1 MRDNT
6 GGQGGPILPRIVVF
20 SAGHAGTPFYLYYLW
35 EDGPMET
42 RREGRIN
49 RLVQALKRA
58 DKIHLKEAAALL
70 GVSEM
75 TIRRDLSAEPAAVV
89 LLGGYVVT
97 DPRSNGVTNYF
108 VSDQKAKQVM
118 EKRRI
123 GLLAA
128 PLINENDTVFF
139 DCGTTTPA
147 IIDAIADELTFT
159 AVCHSLNT
167 FLALQDKPNCK
178 VVLCGGEFKPN
189 NYIFSS
195 VSGRNELDHICPNI
209 AFISAAGLSLQ
220 HGATYF
226 NFDELEMKHR
236 AMAMAQQ
243 KILVADHSKFGK
255 TKPACIGPLTQFDR
269 VISDR
274 QPDADFMA
282 FFNDNAIATRY

>member
-1 MRDNT
+1 
-6 GGQGGPILPRIVVF
+6 
-20 SAGHAGTPFYLYYLW
+20 
-35 EDGPMET
+35 MET
-42 RREGRIN
+42 RREERIN

-167 FLALQDKPNCK
+167 FP
-178 VVLCGGEFKPN
+178 G
-189 NYIFSS
+189 
-195 VSGRNELDHICPNI
+195 
-209 AFISAAGLSLQ
+209 AAGQTELQ
-220 HGATYF
+220 
-226 NFDELEMKHR
+226 
-236 AMAMAQQ
+236 
-243 KILVADHSKFGK
+243 S
-255 TKPACIGPLTQFDR
+255 GPVR
-269 VISDR
+269 R
-274 QPDADFMA
+274 
-282 FFNDNAIATRY
+282 

>member
-1 MRDNT
+1 
-6 GGQGGPILPRIVVF
+6 
-20 SAGHAGTPFYLYYLW
+20 
-35 EDGPMET
+35 MET
-42 RREGRIN
+42 RREERIN

-58 DKIHLKEAAALL
+58 DKIHLKEAAVLL

-108 VSDQKAKQVM
+108 VSDQKAKQVT

-147 IIDAIADELTFT
+147 IIDAIADELSFT

-178 VVLCGGEFKPN
+178 VILCGGEFKPN
-189 NYIFSS
+189 NYIFTG
-195 VSGRNELDHICPNI
+195 VGQHNELDHICPNI

-220 HGATYF
+220 HGATCF

-243 KILVADHSKFGK
+243 KILVAEHSKFGK
-255 TKPACIGPLTQFDR
+255 TKPACIGPLAQFDR
-269 VISDR
+269 VITDR
-274 QPDADFMA
+274 QPDAEFADF
-282 FFNDNAIATRY
+282 FSENAIAIRF

>member
-1 MRDNT
+1 M
-6 GGQGGPILPRIVVF
+6 
-20 SAGHAGTPFYLYYLW
+20 
-35 EDGPMET
+35 
-42 RREGRIN
+42 
-49 RLVQALKRA
+49 
-58 DKIHLKEAAALL
+58 
-70 GVSEM
+70 
-75 TIRRDLSAEPAAVV
+75 
-89 LLGGYVVT
+89 
-97 DPRSNGVTNYF
+97 
-108 VSDQKAKQVM
+108 
-118 EKRRI
+118 
-123 GLLAA
+123 
-128 PLINENDTVFF
+128 INENDTVFF

-220 HGATYF
+220 HGATCF

-243 KILVADHSKFGK
+243 RSWWQTTASSA
-255 TKPACIGPLTQFDR
+255 KPNRPA
-269 VISDR
+269 SA
-274 QPDADFMA
+274 PDAVRSGDQRPPA
-282 FFNDNAIATRY
+282 GRRLHGVLQRQRHRYPLLIRLLRRRNRRRTAAIPFFPRLKMYK

>member
-1 MRDNT
+1 
-6 GGQGGPILPRIVVF
+6 
-20 SAGHAGTPFYLYYLW
+20 
-35 EDGPMET
+35 MET
-42 RREGRIN
+42 RREERIN

-58 DKIHLKEAAALL
+58 DKIHLKEAAVLL

-89 LLGGYVVT
+89 LLSGYVVT

-108 VSDQKAKQVM
+108 VSDQKAKQVT

-147 IIDAIADELTFT
+147 IIDAIADELIFT

-195 VSGRNELDHICPNI
+195 VGGRNELDHICPNI

-220 HGATYF
+220 HGATCF